1 MKTAKLRFGGV
12 PSFGKFVKWA
22 MVLCFSFILG
32 VVIFA
37 SEGDD
42 YLFLFNSI
50 KDSTGAMMGSFGD
63 KVKNALGLSSGGV
76 NGVKKAD
83 GSLNLDLIDRIPDVS
98 SGKVGYI
105 KELLSIYRD
114 GQEGKISKYKW
125 LSLSAMLGMHA
136 NEVGTDSNGIPNYY
150 FKAGEWKKNAPN
162 KCLMDY
168 TSNSPKTGALNESGG
183 YGVFQNETLSGA
195 EKSKVD
201 PLSLKRGA
209 SPSDV
214 RFLPDMIATANAK
227 INAALDNKAYK
238 KLSKDQLSFFAG
250 FINNRGSGGA
260 PNSMVGICGN
270 NDHFRDK
277 MYGTDHANA
286 LNKHAIESTVVPVY
300 NTICGFFSKHPE
312 VKITKM
318 AGWDDP
324 KKRAAAVLILLQ
336 EDNWF
341 CNDQALR
348 ALRKYEG
355 STSAVWNVL
364 FPKNKYSSSK
374 LEKLINKHTKKL
386 PDAINQING
395 SHVSEEDCKHVYGT
409 VGYYTDPG
417 SYAYYHGDKPG
428 CAVYRVSTVKDN
440 GVYTHKYTDGSAPY
454 YVSAFDYVGAG
465 YLLSV
470 VPPMGEAMY
479 AKLLKIAGV
488 NSVDPTNPDSYKNNT
503 STAIAASWSG
513 ELNSHLKGANI
524 DKSKLTPDRIAVLNA
539 AAEMAYEAP
548 FFYGSTRGANGRLI
562 GHFYWC
568 TIKGNQLSTNG
579 SGDTGFGTDCAHYCG
594 LAYYYAGFN
603 VTYLSTSSMLGS
615 RYYKQISFSA
625 IKPGDIL
632 LKPGVHAVIYLS
644 GKSLSNVSVIEARG
658 RSGGSIAYDKQVSIT
673 PKKNCSAYIVIR
685 NKDIDK
691 GKRGNA
697 RSIPHSK
704 PKTEAK
710 RLHPYGTYGP

>member
-150 FKAGEWKKNAPN
+150 FKASEWKKNAPN

-195 EKSKVD
+195 EKAKVD
-201 PLSLKRGA
+201 PLSVKRGA

-260 PNSMVGICGN
+260 PNSMVGICSS
-270 NDHFRDK
+270 NDHFKDK

-286 LNKHAIESTVVPVY
+286 LNKHAVESTVVSVY

-312 VKITKM
+312 VKVTKM

-336 EDNWF
+336 GDDWF
-341 CNDQALR
+341 CSDQALR

-355 STSAVWNVL
+355 STSAAWNVL

-386 PDAINQING
+386 PDAINQVNG
-395 SHVSEEDCKHVYGT
+395 SHVSEEDCKRVYGT

-417 SYAYYHGDKPG
+417 SYSYYHGDTPG

-513 ELNSHLKGANI
+513 ELSNHYKGCGI

-548 FFYGSTRGANGRLI
+548 FYYDQYWNADHNSIQGTYG
-562 GHFYWC
+562 W
-568 TIKGNQLSTNG
+568 G
-579 SGDTGFGTDCAHYCG
+579 SHDGDVGFNTDCAHFCG
-594 LAYYYAGFN
+594 LAYVYAGFN
-603 VTYLSTSSMLGS
+603 VKRFTTDGLRSPGAKK
-615 RYYKQISFSA
+615 YYTEISFSQ
-625 IKPGDIL
+625 IKPGDIVVTPS
-632 LKPGVHAVIYLS
+632 KGHAVIYLS
-644 GKSLSNVSVIEARG
+644 GKSVTSMKVIDAAG
-658 RSGGSIAYDKQVSIT
+658 RNGGKRPYDDQVAIHNHSIPGGVVLR
-673 PKKNCSAYIVIR
+673 C
-685 NKDIDK
+685 KDIDK
-691 GKRGNA
+691 GKRGQGYQV
-697 RSIPHSK
+697 PHTK
-704 PKTEAK
+704 PKTAAK
-710 RLHPYGTYGP
+710 RRHPYPAVYCSP